1 MARMHYISL
10 LECFPYFRFAKDSW
24 KGQWPHTH
32 KPEVHTPGKWL
43 RDKSQGTST
52 YHMAGPHQCQ
62 TALHK
67 GLQHQGL
74 KALSYKDNRPFSTG
88 CTAPAATRDKME
100 VQAPCPAAGRGCPTP
115 LAVWRM
121 STGLGYMD
129 RWLEKCLTSLPRGR
143 QPWDVPWVTWNV
155 GGKSSRPRG
164 LTAGTSSC
172 SLGKDLRLPLWDQS
186 ACKCNV
192 PIILN

>member
-1 MARMHYISL
+1 MATYTYTRGAH
-10 LECFPYFRFAKDSW
+10 PR
-24 KGQWPHTH
+24 
-32 KPEVHTPGKWL
+32 EVTKRQVTRNIYLSHG
-43 RDKSQGTST
+43 RATSMPNCST
-52 YHMAGPHQCQ
+52 Q
-62 TALHK
+62 